1 MPHTQGFGK
10 VTPTGS
16 GQMLPPTM
24 QRPMGQHVGGKQ
36 NPQAQ
41 PNTNVNVPNN
51 LLPMDQ
57 WGNRF
62 PTTSNQGN
70 QILRPNNPGMVQG
83 MVAPNQL
90 QQQVKLYPTKTIKT

>member
-1 MPHTQGFGK
+1 
-10 VTPTGS
+10 
-16 GQMLPPTM
+16 MLPPNM
-24 QRPMGQHVGGKQ
+24 QRPMGQHMTGKQ

-41 PNTNVNVPNN
+41 QNANVNVPNN

-70 QILRPNNPGMVQG
+70 QIIRPNNPMQQ

-90 QQQVKLYPTKTIKT
+90 QQQVSVTCRLNY